1 MDNTNQQ
8 IINEVIKIVEILFT
22 IGGALFAIY
31 KTNIKGYLN
40 AKADGIKDES
50 LKQLAKNTIDVI
62 DKLVTTE
69 VTNADIVLKPAIVQA
84 ISDGKVTKE
93 ELNTLKPIV
102 IDKIKNQL
110 TEDSQKALSST
121 ITNLD
126 AYLDSKVEEV
136 LANLKIDPT
145 SSVSKTVIPS
155 KDEKVE
161 NVQADGTVVSDK
173 VVEDENS
180 ASSKIT
186 VDNPENIQEIGAT
199 VNPVS
204 SVVPQ

>member
-40 AKADGIKDES
+40 AKADGIKDE
-50 LKQLAKNTIDVI
+50 KVRKLAKDSIDVI

-69 VTNADIVLKPAIVQA
+69 VTNADVVLKPAIVQA

-102 IDKIKNQL
+102 IDKIKAQL
-110 TEDSQKALSST
+110 AEDSQKALSST

-126 AYLDSKVEEV
+126 TYLDSKVEEV
-136 LANLKIDPT
+136 LANLKINPT
-145 SSVSKTVIPS
+145 SVVSKTVIP
-155 KDEKVE
+155 
-161 NVQADGTVVSDK
+161 
-173 VVEDENS
+173 VVEPKEVKEEVAQVEENPVEVNNS
-180 ASSKIT
+180 ASSKIV
-186 VDNPENIQEIGAT
+186 VDNPENVVEDGQNVTAIESTSPT
-199 VNPVS
+199 V
-204 SVVPQ
+204 